1 MSVPELL
8 IRFCSLL
15 TVLGAVFYVL
25 SSKFPSIPENIS
37 LALVWF
43 GVVCMGFVAVDT
55 IAEFSAW
62 IYGLF
67 K

>member
-8 IRFCSLL
+8 LRFCSLL
-15 TVLGAVFYVL
+15 FFLGVVFYVL
-25 SSKFPSIPENIS
+25 SLKFPSIPENIS
-37 LALVWF
+37 LALSWF
-43 GVVCMGFVAVDT
+43 GVVCMGVVAVDT
-55 IAEFSAW
+55 IAEFAEW

>member
-8 IRFCSLL
+8 LRFCSLL
-15 TVLGAVFYVL
+15 FFLGFVFYVL

-37 LALVWF
+37 LALSWF

-55 IAEFSAW
+55 IAEFAAW

>member
-1 MSVPELL
+1 MSVPKLL
-8 IRFCSLL
+8 LRFCSLL
-15 TVLGAVFYVL
+15 FFLGFVFYVL

-37 LALVWF
+37 LALSWF

-55 IAEFSAW
+55 IAEFVSW
-62 IYGLF
+62 IIRMI

>member
-8 IRFCSLL
+8 LRICSLL
-15 TVLGAVFYVL
+15 SVLGVIFYVL

-55 IAEFSAW
+55 IAEFAAW
-62 IYGLF
+62 FYGLL